1 MKPSSVKDNTY
12 IDFGKD
18 RNNEDPKVKIGD
30 NVRRSK
36 RKNIFC

>member
-18 RNNEDPKVKIGD
+18 GNNEDPKVKIGD
-30 NVRRSK
+30 NVRISK